1 MNHQQQS
8 RFCIYLCIVG
18 FLLTILCSCASSK
31 PTQKDVFALLQIKTE
46 EITSI
51 EVGYKDCFY
60 PLIKETRENLIEDL
74 SASVPIEIKD
84 AHEYIPSEYT
94 VRFVLNSGKSVDA
107 CFCFFSGLV
116 ESDSLDA
123 SGGSRLSYVDTRYDI
138 KIGETIYHFRFS
150 PDHYWTEDDSRAAFD
165 WAAKAKGAP
174 SRTKLDG
181 FDDVL
186 NPQIKSISKSWTWES
201 VIDSADLVVLARY
214 HTKIGEPYFADTIG
228 SFGLVEGY
236 LYNPRLYDLF
246 SIQEVIKGSW
256 PSDSIYIPAY
266 VSGRVVTDDYGRQY
280 SQYILPDVRD
290 PEYQEDEVYLLCLTC
305 KDDLQVYTGYGRTV
319 SAVVLDEG
327 YLYPRYNTEY
337 HPFAGVSLDQVK
349 DYCRQ

>member
-1 MNHQQQS
+1 M
-8 RFCIYLCIVG
+8 
-18 FLLTILCSCASSK
+18 
-31 PTQKDVFALLQIKTE
+31 
-46 EITSI
+46 
-51 EVGYKDCFY
+51 
-60 PLIKETRENLIEDL
+60 
-74 SASVPIEIKD
+74 
-84 AHEYIPSEYT
+84 
-94 VRFVLNSGKSVDA
+94 NSGKSVDA
-107 CFCFFSGLV
+107 CFYFFSGLV
-116 ESDSLDA
+116 QSEDLDTI
-123 SGGSRLSYVDTRYDI
+123 SGTRLSYVDTRYDI

-174 SRTKLDG
+174 SRAKLDG

-256 PSDSIYIPAY
+256 SSDSIYIPAY

-305 KDDLQVYTGYGRTV
+305 KDELQVYTGYGRTV